1 MNTFTRAALTV
12 LVGLVIWF
20 LPHTEAIKPEGW
32 HLLAIFTATIVGF
45 ILRPWPTGI
54 MALFGIVA
62 AVATKS
68 ITMVQALGG
77 YAEANV
83 WLIVAAVFFSR
94 GIINSGL
101 GKRIA
106 YTLICSFG
114 TSSLKLAYALACT
127 DLIISPATP
136 SNTARGGGIEVEIH
150 GDQEIARTDGR
161 GSRAGYPVVERPRPE
176 IGSRLLVRQFLGQRL
191 VLPGTADRKV
201 APLGDPVEVTVR
213 GYELSLRKADAE
225 MIEVE

>member
-62 AVATKS
+62 AVATNVYYDGAS
-68 ITMVQALGG
+68 IRW

-106 YTLICSFG
+106 YTFDSFLLV
-114 TSSLKLAYALACT
+114 TSSLKL
-127 DLIISPATP
+127 
-136 SNTARGGGIEVEIH
+136 
-150 GDQEIARTDGR
+150 
-161 GSRAGYPVVERPRPE
+161 
-176 IGSRLLVRQFLGQRL
+176 
-191 VLPGTADRKV
+191 
-201 APLGDPVEVTVR
+201 
-213 GYELSLRKADAE
+213 SL
-225 MIEVE
+225 MH